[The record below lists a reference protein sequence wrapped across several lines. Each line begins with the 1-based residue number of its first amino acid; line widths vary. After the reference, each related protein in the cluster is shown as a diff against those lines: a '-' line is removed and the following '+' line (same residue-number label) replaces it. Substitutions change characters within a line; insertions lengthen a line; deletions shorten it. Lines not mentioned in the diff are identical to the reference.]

1 MGLEQATVTV
11 SDSRIPDLEI
21 QLGYTDAL
29 PACLFDSEISGFRMV
44 NDDCVGR
51 LLRLQHEFFR
61 HSDADAFGLEQN
73 EELRVVF
80 QVPARRIFPT

>member
-29 PACLFDSEISGFRMV
+29 PACLFDSEISCFRMV
-44 NDDCVGR
+44 NDDCVG
-51 LLRLQHEFFR
+51 
-61 HSDADAFGLEQN
+61 
-73 EELRVVF
+73 
-80 QVPARRIFPT
+80 